1 MLPVAF
7 SSLFGKYRTI
17 VIAVGCFLLFDLG
30 VLILN
35 FYTSYQIAEDALN
48 INWVSGLNG

>member
-48 INWVSGLNG
+48 IN